1 MENKPIDVS
10 NRASI
15 RCNGVASAKN
25 VLTGEEVTIPSLG
38 HIVEIDYLKF
48 SNFGES
54 IEDSTWTK
62 ETVTGIVLGYGETYD
77 VLSFKLS
84 KSSHMHLQDTLSIC
98 ATDGKTHNIPCSH
111 VLSSMEDPPLPS
123 KVHDSLE
130 SIYRLQVV
138 EQHEIFRRRIELHR
152 QIDKLSE
159 KAKRKR
165 EDAAGIRALLAAIE
179 YRKLFDRQ
187 IDLHIQIGE
196 QCEEAKRKRED
207 AAGIRAWLAQSPNV
221 GESGLLP

>member
-1 MENKPIDVS
+1 MG
-10 NRASI
+10 
-15 RCNGVASAKN
+15 NGVASAKN
-25 VLTGEEVTIPSLG
+25 VLTEEEVTIPSLG

-98 ATDGKTHNIPCSH
+98 ATDGKTHDIPCSH

-138 EQHEIFRRRIELHR
+138 EQHEFHRRWIELQR
-152 QIDKLSE
+152 QLDELCE
-159 KAKRKR
+159 EAKRKR
-165 EDAAGIRALLAAIE
+165 EDAAGATGIRALLAAIKQ
-179 YRKLFDRQ
+179 RKLFDRQ
-187 IDLHIQIGE
+187 IDLHIQIGKLL
-196 QCEEAKRKRED
+196 EEAKRKRED
-207 AAGIRAWLAQSPNV
+207 AAGIRAWLAQSSNA
-221 GESGLLP
+221 GEGGLLP